1 MIVVAHVGGLPVEET
16 IAQLAPV
23 GIVVLVAARER
34 TRRFRARLR
43 GGGTNLHPRS
53 AEPAA
58 AARPQEGKV
67 QS

>member
-23 GIVVLVAARER
+23 GIVVLVMARER

-43 GGGTNLHPRS
+43 GAG
-53 AEPAA
+53 A
-58 AARPQEGKV
+58 KV
-67 QS
+67 KTRKESM